1 MYIVGQMICVAHV
14 HITKLRI
21 FFFAE
26 PELGAMVIV
35 KNLDPAAVTVEK
47 LTELFPDAEDITISS
62 QPQANYLG
70 KLKG

>member
-1 MYIVGQMICVAHV
+1 MI
-14 HITKLRI
+14 
-21 FFFAE
+21 
-26 PELGAMVIV
+26 IV
-35 KNLDPAAVTVEK
+35 KNLDAATVTIEK